1 MATKESSGSSGAVA
15 EAREK
20 GAELVSAAQ
29 DQVGTKAGELRG
41 EAEHQIRE
49 QIDQRSTQMGEEV
62 QSFGH
67 ALSTG
72 AQQLRS
78 EGKATSAR
86 AAEQAAQRV
95 DDIGRYLQGANADRI
110 LGDVEDFA
118 RRRPWLT
125 AGAAAFVGF
134 AASRF
139 LKASSDRRYQVAHG
153 AGRPTTYPAQ
163 RTLPTGG
170 VE

>member
-1 MATKESSGSSGAVA
+1 MATKESSGSGAVA
-15 EAREK
+15 EAKEK
-20 GAELVSAAQ
+20 GSELVSAAQ

-41 EAEHQIRE
+41 EAEHRVRE
-49 QIDQRSTQMGEEV
+49 QIDQRSTQMGAEV

-67 ALSTG
+67 ALSKG

-78 EGKATSAR
+78 EGKASSAR

-95 DDIGRYLQGANADRI
+95 DEIGRYLQGANADRI

-125 AGAAAFVGF
+125 AGAAALAGF

-139 LKASSDRRYQVAHG
+139 LKASSNRRYHAAYGNGQPLTYSSQRSLPSG
-153 AGRPTTYPAQ
+153 APR
-163 RTLPTGG
+163 
-170 VE
+170 